1 MSQPH
6 RKRPGVSRKPKPSV
20 MPILLMLGG
29 VVVLG
34 LTIFLAARGNP
45 AATSAPNFT
54 PEVTGSPKLESDR
67 EEVDLG
73 DVRLGQ
79 TVEVSFEI
87 SNRGDKPLRLSE
99 APYVEVVEGC

>member
-6 RKRPGVSRKPKPSV
+6 RKRPGVARKPKPAV

-34 LTIFLAARGNP
+34 LTIFLAARGNT
-45 AATSAPNFT
+45 ASAPNFT
-54 PEVTGSPKLESDR
+54 PEVTGSAKLKSDR

-73 DVRLGQ
+73 EVRLGQ

-87 SNRGDKPLRLSE
+87 ANTGDKPLRFTE